1 MKVIS
6 QTVGEALRLAELG
19 YRVFPCNRVKKP
31 AIKGWPDAA
40 TNDAAQITR
49 WFSNTDFLLAVKTG
63 SDTNLFVVDV
73 DPDGMDWLKENQDQM
88 LCERVHETRRGKHFL
103 YEFPDAL
110 KGVKTNTVGKIHAGI
125 DTRGEGGY
133 LIWWPAH
140 GLGGSGDLTDLT
152 EPPSWL
158 VDALVQSSGAPR
170 GHPTS
175 ASNQI
180 EEGSRND
187 SLTSYCGSVWAKGA
201 SKERMLALALNFN
214 TERNLPPLDA
224 SEVRSVVESIS
235 RYPQISGSTGGGA
248 LDQTEDSL
256 ALSFVRREPHLRY
269 VALWNQWLGWKNY
282 RWTPDST
289 LETFDL
295 IRQHVRSEVPTEK
308 QFLKATSVSAIEKLA
323 RADRRYAAT
332 VDQWDKDD
340 YLLNTPNGAVNLRD
354 GIPQESDPAL
364 YMSKSTIVAPTGKA
378 PRWLAF
384 LDQVTDGDREYQ
396 AFLQRFIGYAASG
409 FTHEHAMF
417 FLYGPGGNG
426 KGIFLNTIQ
435 AVMGDYAT
443 VASMETFTDSK
454 NDRHPTDMAMLQ
466 GARMVFAQETKS
478 GRAWAESKIK
488 SLTGG
493 DPITARFMR
502 QDFFTFVPKFKL
514 LISGN
519 HMPKLKNVDE
529 AMRRRL
535 YLLPFTQTFKG
546 KDRDPHLAETLTHE
560 YEGILQWIVE
570 GAIAYEN
577 EGLKPPLIV
586 QEATNTYFESE
597 DFFNEWLAA
606 CCELGANAYENPTN
620 LFNSFK
626 SYTEEINEPTG
637 SDREF
642 RQRLEKAG
650 FTRGSSTSK
659 GGRFWR
665 GLRLTPTSKH

>member
-1 MKVIS
+1 
-6 QTVGEALRLAELG
+6 LR
-19 YRVFPCNRVKKP
+19 
-31 AIKGWPDAA
+31 
-40 TNDAAQITR
+40 
-49 WFSNTDFLLAVKTG
+49 
-63 SDTNLFVVDV
+63 
-73 DPDGMDWLKENQDQM
+73 
-88 LCERVHETRRGKHFL
+88 
-103 YEFPDAL
+103 
-110 KGVKTNTVGKIHAGI
+110 
-125 DTRGEGGY
+125 
-133 LIWWPAH
+133 
-140 GLGGSGDLTDLT
+140 
-152 EPPSWL
+152 
-158 VDALVQSSGAPR
+158 
-170 GHPTS
+170 
-175 ASNQI
+175 
-180 EEGSRND
+180 
-187 SLTSYCGSVWAKGA
+187 
-201 SKERMLALALNFN
+201 
-214 TERNLPPLDA
+214 
-224 SEVRSVVESIS
+224 
-235 RYPQISGSTGGGA
+235 
-248 LDQTEDSL
+248 
-256 ALSFVRREPHLRY
+256 
-269 VALWNQWLGWKNY
+269 
-282 RWTPDST
+282 
-289 LETFDL
+289 
-295 IRQHVRSEVPTEK
+295 VPTEK
-308 QFLKATSVSAIEKLA
+308 QFLKANSVSAIEKLA

-340 YLLNTPNGAVNLRD
+340 YLLNTPKGAVNLRD

-364 YMSKSTIVAPTGKA
+364 YMSKSTIVAPAGKA
-378 PRWLAF
+378 PRWFAF
-384 LDQVTDGDREYQ
+384 LDQVTDGDHEYQ

-466 GARMVFAQETKS
+466 GARMVFAQETES

-637 SDREF
+637 TDREF

-650 FTRGSSTSK
+650 FTRGNSTSK
-659 GGRFWR
+659 GGRFVQ
-665 GLRLTPTSKH
+665 GIQLKNCP